1 MVVGGEVRL
10 VTEKGIVVYD
20 MASGKLKLAEEREG
34 VVDMA
39 YCGNSDK
46 KDLFAYVTD
55 KGAIYVQDR
64 EIKLKGKSKE
74 KFRLACTDLDRDG
87 VVDVIAVGSRG
98 TVTAASVV
106 ESKKG
111 LNWSKTYKRGSE
123 GTSGLKDETSGIAMG
138 DINGDGY
145 PEIVFLGDNLVYA
158 LDRTGLPLG
167 GFPVKITRGSPVYAF
182 FSDPLLVDVNG
193 DDTPEILVPSSDGI
207 VYAYTGK
214 GKSVN
219 GQFPLAAGSLELL
232 DSLGTIQ
239 PMSIF
244 VANAVPDKKSA
255 GPEIYALHRENMS
268 AFRLRKASKNAA
280 ASVAAWTLPS
290 GGNERTGYFDAS
302 LLDDVEKK
310 EAKKE
315 ITEFFV
321 YPNPVKDGKAKAR
334 FEIGAPAKTAT
345 FELYDITGLCVFK
358 KKMSDLHAGRNESEN
373 LDLKSLGSDV
383 YTARLKVEFEGGK
396 TKQKVFRVGVV
407 R

>member
-1 MVVGGEVRL
+1 
-10 VTEKGIVVYD
+10 
-20 MASGKLKLAEEREG
+20 
-34 VVDMA
+34 
-39 YCGNSDK
+39 
-46 KDLFAYVTD
+46 
-55 KGAIYVQDR
+55 
-64 EIKLKGKSKE
+64 
-74 KFRLACTDLDRDG
+74 
-87 VVDVIAVGSRG
+87 
-98 TVTAASVV
+98 
-106 ESKKG
+106 
-111 LNWSKTYKRGSE
+111 
-123 GTSGLKDETSGIAMG
+123 
-138 DINGDGY
+138 
-145 PEIVFLGDNLVYA
+145 
-158 LDRTGLPLG
+158 
-167 GFPVKITRGSPVYAF
+167 VYAF

-280 ASVAAWTLPS
+280 ASAAAWTLPS

-321 YPNPVKDGKAKAR
+321 YPNPVKNGKARVR

-345 FELYDITGLCVFK
+345 FEMYDITGLCVFK
-358 KKMSDLHAGRNESEN
+358 KKMSDLNAGRNESEN